1 MSCFQRKRN
10 YDRLGSLRADAF
22 RGHGFSL
29 LAPARGMPAL
39 SAKDGF
45 SRPSL
50 ALPSLRGFQIRGTVL
65 SFAPSKTICCSRRTR
80 KTSAALHRT
89 KKMVLNFR
97 GGTALRS
104 PRRVKL
110 FDASMIFF
118 CTLIVHC
125 SQRRTYTEA
134 PRGAMV
140 FGGASIH
147 VQSQRLR

>member
-1 MSCFQRKRN
+1 MGCFQRKRN
-10 YDRLGSLRADAF
+10 HDRLGSLWADAF

-50 ALPSLRGFQIRGTVL
+50 ALPTLRGLQTRGTAL

-97 GGTALRS
+97 GVTALRS
-104 PRRVKL
+104 PRLLKL
-110 FDASMIFF
+110 FNTIISQF
-118 CTLIVHC
+118 CTMI
-125 SQRRTYTEA
+125 
-134 PRGAMV
+134 
-140 FGGASIH
+140 
-147 VQSQRLR
+147 LR

>member
-50 ALPSLRGFQIRGTVL
+50 ALPSLRGLQ
-65 SFAPSKTICCSRRTR
+65 TR
-80 KTSAALHRT
+80 AFPAG
-89 KKMVLNFR
+89 V
-97 GGTALRS
+97 TALRS
-104 PRRVKL
+104 PRLLKL
-110 FDASMIFF
+110 FNAIIRHF
-118 CTLIVHC
+118 CTMI
-125 SQRRTYTEA
+125 
-134 PRGAMV
+134 
-140 FGGASIH
+140 
-147 VQSQRLR
+147 LR